1 MSTRPAKASEWV
13 GRGVAVDR
21 VSEQEYCDFVTAR
34 RGGLLREAYL
44 LVGDVHLAEDL
55 VQTVLAK
62 VYVAWHRV
70 RASEAPEAYVR
81 RVLINTNISRHRRR
95 RVAEVLTDAL
105 PDAADV
111 AAGRSEAPS
120 STVVEALMSLS
131 RRQRTAIVLRFWD
144 DLPESAVAELMGCSV
159 GSVRTHTA
167 RAMARLRAY
176 PELRQPTT
184 VTTMQETC
192 ER

>member
-1 MSTRPAKASEWV
+1 MDRASEQ
-13 GRGVAVDR
+13 
-21 VSEQEYCDFVTAR
+21 SYCDFVTAR
-34 RGGLLREAYL
+34 RSGLLREAYL

-62 VYVAWHRV
+62 IYVAWHRV
-70 RASEAPEAYVR
+70 SASDAPDAYVR

-105 PDAADV
+105 PDAVDAV
-111 AAGRSEAPS
+111 SMPS
-120 STVVEALMSLS
+120 QVPSDAVVDALMGLS

-167 RAMARLRAY
+167 RAMARLRAL
-176 PELRQPTT
+176 PDLRQPTT
-184 VTTMQETC
+184 QE
-192 ER
+192 R

>member
-1 MSTRPAKASEWV
+1 MDRASEQ
-13 GRGVAVDR
+13 R
-21 VSEQEYCDFVTAR
+21 YCDFVLSR
-34 RGGLLREAYL
+34 RAGLLREAYL

-62 VYVAWHRV
+62 IYVAWHRV
-70 RASEAPEAYVR
+70 SASDAPDAYVR
-81 RVLINTNISRHRRR
+81 KMLINTNVSRHRRR
-95 RVAEVLTDAL
+95 RVAEVLTDAP
-105 PDAADV
+105 PDAADL
-111 AAGRSEAPS
+111 ASAQSHAPS
-120 STVVEALMSLS
+120 SAVIEALMGLS

-167 RAMARLRAY
+167 RAMARLRAV
-176 PELRQPTT
+176 PDLRQPAAH
-184 VTTMQETC
+184 